1 MYQMWFMS
9 LFFFFFESSFWI
21 YTRLNCLV
29 QQFLRGPQRMLAPSC
44 GACQRFISPCST
56 LNSFNREVGNGDWK
70 PIFTK
75 VLPGTFLIMP
85 KASFP
90 GLVNL
95 DWIQVERDKNW
106 CIRTRDTC
114 ETSSKPKTDDCGI
127 VPAQMSGLSCKRETH
142 YKRASSEHDKV
153 KMLLN
158 F

>member
-1 MYQMWFMS
+1 MWFMS
-9 LFFFFFESSFWI
+9 LFFFFW
-21 YTRLNCLV
+21 V
-29 QQFLRGPQRMLAPSC
+29 QFLNIHKTQLSSSTVPERSPEDAAPSR